1 MWGNARVGTAALVRP
16 VKRSETRIS
25 TTARPETHQAGK
37 HNAVANSLLH
47 FSPFICYKQ
56 STESSSVA
64 SRAKLSATL
73 VARPASNDS
82 RGRESLQLSRP
93 RDFIRKS
100 NTVSEG
106 YLQSKDLQKDL
117 FSIFCLPTRAVAK
130 THAPKVASTRPEG
143 HTVARIRAPT
153 EKFVIPNR
161 AVSQVRNLLLGFE
174 ASSPAASQN
183 IPDVENIWKS
193 CGKP

>member
-25 TTARPETHQAGK
+25 TTASPETHQAGK

-73 VARPASNDS
+73 VARPASKIQEGVKAFNCPGHGTS
-82 RGRESLQLSRP
+82 FGKATQFPKGTFKARTSKRIFSQFSVFRLGLS
-93 RDFIRKS
+93 
-100 NTVSEG
+100 
-106 YLQSKDLQKDL
+106 Q
-117 FSIFCLPTRAVAK
+117 K
-130 THAPKVASTRPEG
+130 THAPKLASTRPEG
-143 HTVARIRAPT
+143 HTVARIRAPDP
-153 EKFVIPNR
+153 E
-161 AVSQVRNLLLGFE
+161 
-174 ASSPAASQN
+174 SSLKALSFRTALS
-183 IPDVENIWKS
+183 
-193 CGKP
+193 